1 MSKEPLRFAL
11 MGHPISHSLSPR
23 IHNAAFQALGMNAV
37 YELRD
42 SSAGTEATVRALVDE
57 GYAGWNVTMPDKL
70 AVGALCDELTREAAL
85 SGSVNTVLNRD
96 GRLIGTSTD
105 GRGFLDAASGLG
117 IKLKGRRLTLL
128 GGGGAAVSI
137 LIAAALDGAD
147 QIDVF
152 CRSARSRERM
162 QAVSGKLRGISSARI
177 VLCPFEDTDALRRS
191 IASSALLAN
200 ATNVGMGESADQ
212 SPVPASLLVPDTA
225 VFDAVYHPLKT
236 RLLIDAEKAG
246 CPTANGLPMLI
257 GQAAASF
264 EFWTG
269 RPMPLKSLPS
279 LP

>member
-1 MSKEPLRFAL
+1 MSKEPLRYAL

-162 QAVSGKLRGISSARI
+162 QAVSGKLRGISPATI